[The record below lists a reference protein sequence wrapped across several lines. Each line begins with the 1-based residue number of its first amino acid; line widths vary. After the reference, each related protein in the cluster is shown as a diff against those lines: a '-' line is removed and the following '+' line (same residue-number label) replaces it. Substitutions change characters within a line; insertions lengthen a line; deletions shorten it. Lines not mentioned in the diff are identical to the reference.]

1 MKLLILGLCIANL
14 PVEFPAGAS
23 VTPVQFFQTPAR
35 TAEQVDEAAQHEAH
49 IEATSLDMG
58 FGCKNPSFGDC
69 WWQVREL
76 AVTVDQQDASCI
88 SPDRLVA

>member
-35 TAEQVDEAAQHEAH
+35 TAEQVSVQLSHKCVRPIA
-49 IEATSLDMG
+49 L
-58 FGCKNPSFGDC
+58 SFH
-69 WWQVREL
+69 
-76 AVTVDQQDASCI
+76 T
-88 SPDRLVA
+88 

>member
-1 MKLLILGLCIANL
+1 MNQA
-14 PVEFPAGAS
+14 
-23 VTPVQFFQTPAR
+23 
-35 TAEQVDEAAQHEAH
+35 QVDEAAQHEAH

-76 AVTVDQQDASCI
+76 AVTVDQQ
-88 SPDRLVA
+88 V